1 MQGRVGVFDH
11 ATNDT
16 AIELIDQK
24 YALDSLFKT
33 SLQYGLQPLTTS
45 AASLELLKLY
55 VDVVRPK
62 LMENGTDPL
71 FISLTGSA
79 VRIGRYVSAFFKRVC
94 GLHITTTTIRSII
107 ATESACLFSNGK
119 ISASAR
125 DSIQN
130 INGHSGITAQKYY
143 QKRSRIDDMENA
155 STVINQLLSSPSCPI
170 DLSQRF
176 ELEIEHTSPE
186 LEIEHT
192 SPELEST
199 LSPVIYC
206 PSTSLVAPEFDITT
220 LFPVIHGPSTSLHG
234 PSTSLLAPVIPDN
247 IALLPSPCIDS
258 VRKVAWT
265 ETEIQI
271 VGNWCNL
278 YRQQHPGSKT
288 VVASCLQHIRRDK
301 AVEKHFHPHHIADST
316 RLRWGW
322 QKFQEQEGQAAAHA
336 AVTATL

>member
-16 AIELIDQK
+16 AIELINQK

-155 STVINQLLSSPSCPI
+155 STVINQLLSSSSCPI

-186 LEIEHT
+186 LE
-192 SPELEST
+192 ST
-199 LSPVIYC
+199 LSPVIHC

-220 LFPVIHGPSTSLHG
+220 LFPVIHGPSTSL
-234 PSTSLLAPVIPDN
+234 LAPVIPDN
-247 IALLPSPCIDS
+247 IALLPSPCSDSVRKVAWTETPSPCSDS